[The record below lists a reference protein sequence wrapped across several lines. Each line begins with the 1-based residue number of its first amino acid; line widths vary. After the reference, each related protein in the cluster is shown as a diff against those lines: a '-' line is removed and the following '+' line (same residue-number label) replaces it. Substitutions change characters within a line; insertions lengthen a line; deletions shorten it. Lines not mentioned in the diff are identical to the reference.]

1 MAEQTHDVWI
11 NSPIGGLRIHSEC
24 TEPELWQI
32 HGIDFLYQSSSVDD
46 VAKSSCIY
54 SEFEMSIRQ
63 QLEAYFI
70 DSSAEFELPLSLKG
84 TPFQQR
90 VWKYLQSIP
99 VGEVRTYGWL
109 AKQLHSSAQAVG
121 NACRSNPVPIVVPC
135 HRVVGAKGAGGF
147 AGKMSGE
154 PMQVKH
160 WLLLHE
166 GVQADFLA
174 K

>member
-1 MAEQTHDVWI
+1 MIEQIHDMWI
-11 NSPIGGLRIHSEC
+11 NSPIGGLQIHAEC
-24 TEPELWQI
+24 TESEQWQL
-32 HGIDFLYQSSSVDD
+32 HGIDFLYKSSSAEGG
-46 VAKSSCIY
+46 VAKSPY
-54 SEFEMSIRQ
+54 SEFEMTIRQ

-70 DSSAEFELPLSLKG
+70 NSDSEFELPLSLKG

-90 VWKYLQSIP
+90 VWKLLQSIP

-135 HRVVGAKGAGGF
+135 HRVVAAKGAGGL
-147 AGKMSGE
+147 AGKVSGE

-160 WLLLHE
+160 WLLQHE

-174 K
+174 N